1 MRFEQKVYTEI
12 EVAQLLTKVVS
23 ELSGALQSV
32 DQTATE
38 KKIEA
43 MNLWAAK
50 YDEAFEDLIV
60 EEVVKRH
67 VQGITL
73 CVWAGPPGSG
83 KGTNIET
90 VNVIGGLYAEV
101 ASQGGA
107 RQLPEPMHSRLLNFS
122 LAQSIISTGTK
133 GMFNKPE
140 GEYAT
145 YFSALVPEFGSF
157 VAAGGF
163 VPDAVV
169 SILVEAM
176 ILLRLVQHSH
186 KIQIDLWPRT
196 AMQFVAFDR
205 LVQKIRANGGKVQE
219 EVVTIKVLKKESME
233 LVKQHLAESAKISKV
248 IAAKINEYL
257 KSEWYAALC
266 NKAAL
271 VEDMKERYRVEKEGL
286 TEVFSRLTG
295 EYSDSLSLAVIEELK
310 IVCDRM
316 EFRFNLVVEKGG
328 IPRPDEYP
336 LSVIRRLAVY
346 TGETAPVFLEQTAEK
361 NAKKGYYVV
370 SSAGTP
376 QEVIAEILT
385 TLAGAA
391 EITDQWESIL
401 SLAGEIANS
410 IVYKK
415 ELVVEELLKR
425 VGGILES

>member
-1 MRFEQKVYTEI
+1 
-12 EVAQLLTKVVS
+12 
-23 ELSGALQSV
+23 
-32 DQTATE
+32 
-38 KKIEA
+38 
-43 MNLWAAK
+43 
-50 YDEAFEDLIV
+50 
-60 EEVVKRH
+60 
-67 VQGITL
+67 
-73 CVWAGPPGSG
+73 
-83 KGTNIET
+83 
-90 VNVIGGLYAEV
+90 
-101 ASQGGA
+101 
-107 RQLPEPMHSRLLNFS
+107 
-122 LAQSIISTGTK
+122 
-133 GMFNKPE
+133 
-140 GEYAT
+140 
-145 YFSALVPEFGSF
+145 
-157 VAAGGF
+157 
-163 VPDAVV
+163 
-169 SILVEAM
+169 
-176 ILLRLVQHSH
+176 
-186 KIQIDLWPRT
+186 
-196 AMQFVAFDR
+196 VAFDR